1 MTKRL
6 LFAVFAIVTGAPM
19 LLTGCVPLLVA
30 GAVGGTALVASDR
43 RSVGAQADDEA
54 IELKVGNNI
63 GTGYGDR
70 VHVNVTSYDGIVL
83 LTGEV
88 PTEDLVKTIGDIARS
103 TAKVRKVDNE
113 ITVGPVASDGSR
125 TNDSYITSK
134 VKARFVEA
142 NKFAPNHVK
151 VVTERQVVYLMGL
164 VRREEADTAA
174 QIARRHP
181 ASCASSSCSNTSAR
195 RAVASRPR
203 LRRDAR
209 RPSRRSRCPSRATRR
224 RSPKPSMR

>member
-1 MTKRL
+1 MTKHL
-6 LFAVFAIVTGAPM
+6 LFALFALLTGASM
-19 LLTGCVPLLVA
+19 LLAGCVPLLVA
-30 GAVGGTALVASDR
+30 GAVGGTALVATDR

-54 IELKVGNNI
+54 IELKIGNNI

-70 VHVNVTSYDGIVL
+70 VHVNVTSYNGIVL

-88 PTEDLVKTIGDIARS
+88 PAPELVTTITQIART
-103 TAKVRKVDNE
+103 TAKVRTVHNE
-113 ITVGPVASDGSR
+113 LTVGPVSSVGSR

-164 VRREEADTAA
+164 VRHDEADTAA
-174 QIARRHP
+174 QIA
-181 ASCASSSCSNTSAR
+181 ATTSGVIR
-195 RAVASRPR
+195 VVK
-203 LRRDAR
+203 LFEYIN
-209 RPSRRSRCPSRATRR
+209 
-224 RSPKPSMR
+224 

>member
-1 MTKRL
+1 MTKHL
-6 LFAVFAIVTGAPM
+6 LLALFALLTGASM
-19 LLTGCVPLLVA
+19 LLAGCVPLLVA
-30 GAVGGTALVASDR
+30 GAVGGTALVATDR

-54 IELKVGNNI
+54 IELKIGNNI

-70 VHVNVTSYDGIVL
+70 VHVNVTSYNGIVL

-88 PTEDLVKTIGDIARS
+88 PTPELVTTITQIART
-103 TAKVRKVDNE
+103 TAKVRTVHNE
-113 ITVGPVASDGSR
+113 LTVGPVSSVGSR

-164 VRREEADTAA
+164 ARHDEADTAA
-174 QIARRHP
+174 QIA
-181 ASCASSSCSNTSAR
+181 ATTSGVIR
-195 RAVASRPR
+195 VVK
-203 LRRDAR
+203 LFEYIN
-209 RPSRRSRCPSRATRR
+209 
-224 RSPKPSMR
+224 

>member
-1 MTKRL
+1 MTKHL
-6 LFAVFAIVTGAPM
+6 LFALFALLTGASM
-19 LLTGCVPLLVA
+19 LLAGCVPLLVA
-30 GAVGGTALVASDR
+30 GAVGGTALVATDR

-54 IELKVGNNI
+54 IELKIGNNI

-70 VHVNVTSYDGIVL
+70 VHVNVTSYNGIVL

-88 PTEDLVKTIGDIARS
+88 PTPELVTTITQIART
-103 TAKVRKVDNE
+103 TAKVRTVHNE
-113 ITVGPVASDGSR
+113 LTVGPVSSVGSR

-164 VRREEADTAA
+164 VRHDEADTAA
-174 QIARRHP
+174 QIA
-181 ASCASSSCSNTSAR
+181 ATTSGVIR
-195 RAVASRPR
+195 VVK
-203 LRRDAR
+203 LFEYIN
-209 RPSRRSRCPSRATRR
+209 
-224 RSPKPSMR
+224 